1 MIDIVTMLVNKFFRS
16 CFLSDLYRAACAAR
30 DWADVLHGTRAQAG
44 VNSLKCPHCY
54 VSALTAQA
62 SPDHSDS
69 NTSECE

>member
-16 CFLSDLYRAACAAR
+16 CFLSDLFRAAR
-30 DWADVLHGTRAQAG
+30 ADVLHVTRARPSPAQAG